1 MKHFALILL
10 FFSLKANCQR
20 EFKFDTNSF
29 LLGMFDDYNG
39 RLIALEKEESASYIA
54 TVKPE
59 INKMF
64 LDSISKTFNITKK
77 EIIIKENS
85 FFNRKIADEIN
96 KFFIAEINPDVDD
109 YDEKND
115 ISYKIYSLSLNEK
128 KIKSA
133 GQKLSFLTGM
143 FYNCGSIINDE
154 VVFQTANSS
163 NFYIAIR
170 FISELGFAYCEDAKP
185 EYNIPTVQK
194 VTFKP
199 TKEYLNYLKKLTI
212 EKKNGW

>member
-1 MKHFALILL
+1 
-10 FFSLKANCQR
+10 
-20 EFKFDTNSF
+20 
-29 LLGMFDDYNG
+29 MFDDYNG

-59 INKMF
+59 INQIF
-64 LDSISKTFNITKK
+64 LDSISKTYNTSKE

-96 KFFIAEINPDVDD
+96 KFFISEINPDVDD

-115 ISYKIYSLSLNEK
+115 ISYKIYSLSLNEN
-128 KIKSA
+128 KIKSP

-163 NFYIAIR
+163 NFYIAVG
-170 FISELGFAYCEDAKP
+170 FISGLGFAYCEDAKP

>member
-1 MKHFALILL
+1 MKKFDLILL
-10 FFSLKANCQR
+10 FFSLKANCQK
-20 EFKFDTNSF
+20 EFKFDTNCF

-59 INKMF
+59 INQIF
-64 LDSISKTFNITKK
+64 LDSISKTYNTSKD

-85 FFNRKIADEIN
+85 FFNRKIADDIN
-96 KFFIAEINPDVDD
+96 KFFIAKINPDVDD

-133 GQKLSFLTGM
+133 GQKLSLLTG
-143 FYNCGSIINDE
+143 
-154 VVFQTANSS
+154 
-163 NFYIAIR
+163 
-170 FISELGFAYCEDAKP
+170 
-185 EYNIPTVQK
+185 
-194 VTFKP
+194 
-199 TKEYLNYLKKLTI
+199 
-212 EKKNGW
+212 